1 MSKNKNNYYR
11 PSDDTF
17 LLAEC
22 VQKFKGESALEI
34 AAGSGYISNVLKE
47 NFRLVIATDIDLDAT
62 RAARNKANLLVCCDS
77 ASAITNTMFDLVVIN
92 PPYLPSQQINDITVD
107 GGRDGIEVSLKML
120 CDAVRLLKNDG
131 VILLVTSS
139 LANYTSLLTHMQKL
153 GFKADIIGRKK
164 LDFEELFVIQAR
176 R

>member
-1 MSKNKNNYYR
+1 MSKNNYYR

-34 AAGSGYISNVLKE
+34 AVGSGYISNVLKE
-47 NFRLVIATDIDLDAT
+47 NFRLVIATDIDPDAI
-62 RAARNKANLLVCCDS
+62 RATRNKANLLICCDS
-77 ASAITNTMFDLVVIN
+77 ASAITNIMFDLVVIN

-120 CDAVRLLKNDG
+120 GDAVRLLKNNG

-139 LANYTSLLTHMQKL
+139 LANYASLLTHLQKL
-153 GFKADIIGRKK
+153 GFKVDIIGGKK

>member
-1 MSKNKNNYYR
+1 MSKNNYYR

-22 VQKFKGESALEI
+22 VQKFEGESALEI
-34 AAGSGYISNVLKE
+34 AVGSGYISNVLKE
-47 NFRLVIATDIDLDAT
+47 NFRLVIATDIDLDAI
-62 RAARNKANLLVCCDS
+62 RAARNKANLLICCDS
-77 ASAITNTMFDLVVIN
+77 ASAITNIVFDLVVIN

-107 GGRDGIEVSLKML
+107 GGRDGVEVSLKML
-120 CDAVRLLKNDG
+120 GDAVRLLKNG
-131 VILLVTSS
+131 GAILLVTSS